1 MSYRLKQT
9 LQYGVL
15 PPQAFAT
22 AKAQLPTA
30 FPLESAL
37 AAKVSQ
43 PQPLWG
49 RVENR
54 KVLQYNSK
62 SAARRGGTFLFGS
75 RMTPKSGRRF
85 SEKVMRKRKTFD
97 ERARL

>member
-1 MSYRLKQT
+1 MSYRLKET

-15 PPQAFAT
+15 PLQAFAT

-37 AAKVSQ
+37 TAKVSRL
-43 PQPLWG
+43 PAFCG

-54 KVLQYNSK
+54 KALQYNSK
-62 SAARRGGTFLFGS
+62 SAARRGGTFLFGQW
-75 RMTPKSGRRF
+75 F
-85 SEKVMRKRKTFD
+85 
-97 ERARL
+97 

>member
-1 MSYRLKQT
+1 MSYRLRQT

-37 AAKVSQ
+37 AAKVSRLRA
-43 PQPLWG
+43 LWG
-49 RVENR
+49 
-54 KVLQYNSK
+54 VLKIARSCHTLQTVPPGEAAHFF
-62 SAARRGGTFLFGS
+62 SANY
-75 RMTPKSGRRF
+75 
-85 SEKVMRKRKTFD
+85 FD
-97 ERARL
+97 QRTRL